1 MFFDIDFP
9 SIRPGMI
16 RPGKSI
22 RFYQGLFGKSR
33 GARDLRQ
40 FCAADQEQ
48 TSITLIVMRPR
59 SLRTS
64 RLRPLR
70 REVALPA
77 RSQRNKL

>member
-40 FCAADQEQ
+40 LCAADQEQ

-59 SLRTS
+59 GLRTS
-64 RLRPLR
+64 PLR
-70 REVALPA
+70 GEVALPA